1 MPVGGGGEG
10 EGPWVQR
17 PSRDTPSPR
26 ALPLLL
32 GSSEPGALCSE
43 CCAPCLLGTRKASSL
58 QAQSAAEAAFGE
70 AGRGSKT
77 GPAWGSRAL
86 PTPPGREGKPRQKDL
101 APAPE
106 IGAPSPP
113 PLRVADPPPGPW
125 QPHLLSTP
133 QHPCSKPVET
143 TPVPC
148 TLCPP
153 GAREAAGGGFLALG
167 EALEGGCGGTA
178 SCSLCLQVQPAPPP
192 RVLSPREPR
201 PASPRW
207 PPVAGT
213 GQLPFSPRLPRW
225 SGPHR
230 PFPPLAFY
238 L

>member
-113 PLRVADPPPGPW
+113 PPRVADPPSGPW

-148 TLCPP
+148 ALCPP

-167 EALEGGCGGTA
+167 DALEEGAGGQHRA
-178 SCSLCLQVQPAPPP
+178 HSAFRCSLGCRQLPRPP
-192 RVLSPREPR
+192 RAL
-201 PASPRW
+201 PA
-207 PPVAGT
+207 
-213 GQLPFSPRLPRW
+213 
-225 SGPHR
+225 
-230 PFPPLAFY
+230 
-238 L
+238 